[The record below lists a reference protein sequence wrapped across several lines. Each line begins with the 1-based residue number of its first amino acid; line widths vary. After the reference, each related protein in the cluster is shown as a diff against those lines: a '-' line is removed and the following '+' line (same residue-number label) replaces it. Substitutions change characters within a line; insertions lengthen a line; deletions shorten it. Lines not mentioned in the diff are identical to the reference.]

1 MKTWT
6 VMYALVWVAF
16 LQILIILFPVLGKN
30 TTYYLH
36 GVVGLIVVGIAM
48 YAYALVKR
56 TSCPN
61 RIKRISKT
69 TAILG
74 VVQGILGVALFA
86 GLTMNL
92 GSTFQNIILFLHVV
106 NALAIITQ
114 AASSA
119 TAFDMWEDKEF
130 LETNVPA

>member
-6 VMYALVWVAF
+6 VMYALIWVAF
-16 LQILIILFPVLGKN
+16 LQILVILFPVLGKN

-36 GVVGLIVVGIAM
+36 GAIGLVVVGIAI
-48 YAYALVKR
+48 YAYSLVKR
-56 TSCPN
+56 TLCPN

-69 TAILG
+69 TAVLG
-74 VVQGILGVALFA
+74 VAQGILGLALFA
-86 GLTMNL
+86 GIMMNL
-92 GSTFQNIILFLHVV
+92 GSTFQNIIVFLHVV

-130 LETNVPA
+130 LETNVAR